1 MSIDRLRGPDGLIIG
16 AAADH
21 RDSLQVE
28 LRKRGLEVSDE
39 QVGAIKAR
47 VAAAIAPAATV
58 ILLDGEVGAPA
69 ARAAGVF
76 GEGGPAL
83 VLPLEA
89 QGYGDAASIDHTHL
103 LPDFSPAKAVEQGA
117 SGCKLLLPFRV
128 DVADQADRQEEI
140 AAGAAQ
146 ACRDAGVPLV
156 LEPIVYRRPG
166 EELGDFGDLVVAG
179 AARLARIAPGIL
191 KLQHPGSVELCARLH
206 TACAGQP
213 WVLLG
218 GGAAE
223 DVLANQ
229 ISEACAAGAIGF
241 IVGRTL
247 WTDALVPD
255 PAERDRILAER
266 ALPRLRRLAAAARGA
281 VQ

>member
-28 LRKRGLEVSDE
+28 LRKRGLEVSDA

-76 GEGGPAL
+76 ADGGPAL

-89 QGYGDAASIDHTHL
+89 QGYGDAASIGHTHL
-103 LPDFSPAKAVEQGA
+103 LPDFSPAMAVEQGA

-128 DVADQADRQEEI
+128 DVAEQADRQEEI

-146 ACRDAGVPLV
+146 ACRDAGLPLV
-156 LEPIVYRRPG
+156 LEPIVYRRPD
-166 EELGDFGDLVVAG
+166 EELVDFGDLVVAG

-191 KLQHPGSVELCARLH
+191 KLQHPGSPELCARLH
-206 TACAGQP
+206 AACAGEP

-223 DVLANQ
+223 ELLANQ
-229 ISEACAAGAIGF
+229 IAEACAAGAIGF

-255 PAERDRILAER
+255 PAERDRILEER
-266 ALPRLRRLAAAARGA
+266 ALPRLQRLASAARGA
-281 VQ
+281 VA